1 MTRLT
6 RKGVSFDWNDKSEES
21 FQELKKRLT
30 TAPVLIT
37 PMSGEKYTVFC
48 DASRVGLGC
57 VLMQRGRVVAYASR
71 QLKKHEENYPTHD
84 LDLAAVVFALKLW
97 RHYLYGESLEV
108 FSDHKS
114 LKYIFTQRDLNA
126 RQRRW
131 METLEDFDFSLQYH
145 PGKANVVADALSR
158 KSRSIISG
166 LMAYEWKMYDYI
178 SEFHPCFDG
187 DEPKAC
193 FYTMVAQP
201 TVLLR
206 VIEAQRSDKKLE
218 GTRSQVVAGDAPEG
232 WSIHANG
239 GIYFLNRLF
248 VSDDAQLREE
258 VMREAHHSRF
268 TVHPG
273 ETKMYHDL
281 RRQFW
286 WHGMKR
292 DVASFVSKCLTC
304 QQVKVEHQR
313 PAGLLQP
320 LPVAEWKWDHV
331 TMDFVTGFPKTHQ
344 GKDGVWVVVDRL
356 TKSAHFLAIRTT
368 DSVLTLSKLYVRE
381 IVRLHGVPLSIVSDR
396 DARFTSRFW
405 KSLQKALGTELRLS
419 TAFHPQTDGQS
430 ERVIQILEDMLRAC
444 VLDFQGSWVEHLP
457 LIEFA
462 YNNSFQ
468 SSIGMAPY
476 EALYGRPCR
485 SPMCWTESGEATLI
499 GPELVQET
507 TKKIRV
513 IRDRLLAAQSR
524 QKSYADHRRRPL
536 EFQVG
541 DHVFLRVSPR
551 KGVFRFGKKGKLA
564 PRYIGPFEILQRV
577 GEVAYQLALPPQLFG
592 IHDVFHVSL
601 LRKYEPDVS
610 HILDWQEL
618 KLQENMKYEERP
630 RKILDVQERVLRN
643 KVIPLVKVLWEHH
656 GVEEATWELE
666 ADVKKRY
673 PELFT
678 G

>member
-1 MTRLT
+1 
-6 RKGVSFDWNDKSEES
+6 
-21 FQELKKRLT
+21 
-30 TAPVLIT
+30 
-37 PMSGEKYTVFC
+37 
-48 DASRVGLGC
+48 
-57 VLMQRGRVVAYASR
+57 
-71 QLKKHEENYPTHD
+71 
-84 LDLAAVVFALKLW
+84 
-97 RHYLYGESLEV
+97 
-108 FSDHKS
+108 
-114 LKYIFTQRDLNA
+114 
-126 RQRRW
+126 
-131 METLEDFDFSLQYH
+131 
-145 PGKANVVADALSR
+145 
-158 KSRSIISG
+158 
-166 LMAYEWKMYDYI
+166 
-178 SEFHPCFDG
+178 
-187 DEPKAC
+187 
-193 FYTMVAQP
+193 MVAW
-201 TVLLR
+201 
-206 VIEAQRSDKKLE
+206 D
-218 GTRSQVVAGDAPEG
+218 
-232 WSIHANG
+232 
-239 GIYFLNRLF
+239 
-248 VSDDAQLREE
+248 EE
-258 VMREAHHSRF
+258 IV
-268 TVHPG
+268 
-273 ETKMYHDL
+273 
-281 RRQFW
+281 
-286 WHGMKR
+286 
-292 DVASFVSKCLTC
+292 SFVSKCLTC

-430 ERVIQILEDMLRAC
+430 ERVIQILEDMLREC

-485 SPMCWTESGEATLI
+485 SPMSWTESGEATFL

-507 TKKIRV
+507 TEKIRV

-577 GEVAYQLALPPQLFG
+577 GEVAYRLALPPQLLG